1 MREPEGQI
9 ENSGYRVRK
18 HLWTNAAPWP
28 VNQRPASDSATSE
41 SVSWL
46 WIQPTYSTKWSKS
59 WVTHEI
65 RY

>member
-18 HLWTNAAPWP
+18 HLGQMLLLGPLINGQLLIARHP
-28 VNQRPASDSATSE
+28 NRSAGFGFS
-41 SVSWL
+41 S
-46 WIQPTYSTKWSKS
+46 TYSTKWSKS